1 MLTNDPKINHYWSEE
16 FQKALDKENARVGRE
31 WELSKDDPLIIAER
45 QGLRF
50 KKLFERFECD
60 D

>member
-1 MLTNDPKINHYWSEE
+1 MAQINYFYSEE
-16 FQKALDKENARVGRE
+16 LKKALEKENDRVTRE
-31 WELSKDDPLIIAER
+31 WDNSNLNPVELAER

-60 D
+60 S